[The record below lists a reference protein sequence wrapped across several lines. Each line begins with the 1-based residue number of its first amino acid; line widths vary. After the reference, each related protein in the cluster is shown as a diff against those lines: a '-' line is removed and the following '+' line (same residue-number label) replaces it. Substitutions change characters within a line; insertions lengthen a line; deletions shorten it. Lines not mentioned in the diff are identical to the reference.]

1 MWPNDFLLCSAI
13 KQHQA
18 ISALTS
24 SLADGR
30 ILSSLR
36 PCSLSENFQW
46 IPFLQQGPCRSFYRP
61 LRRAQCCEHTHLP
74 AIPIPKSLN
83 PKKRKRKA
91 PFCRSGLTRF
101 RSYLQRIYVAKELNL
116 HILSLSLHWSSC
128 ETPHYDIPWSTWNF
142 RSSEHCLAASVQSQ
156 GSSTW
161 GLNLKRRQ
169 RSRCVLTVQTPL
181 QTQLRGH

>member
-18 ISALTS
+18 ISALAS

-36 PCSLSENFQW
+36 PCSLSKIFQW
-46 IPFLQQGPCRSFYRP
+46 IPFFQEGPYRSFYRP
-61 LRRAQCCEHTHLP
+61 LTRAQCCEHTHLQ

-91 PFCRSGLTRF
+91 LFCRSGLTRF

-116 HILSLSLHWSSC
+116 HILSPSFHWSGC
-128 ETPHYDIPWSTWNF
+128 ETPHYDIPWSAWNF
-142 RSSEHCLAASVQSQ
+142 RSSEHCLAASVPSQ
-156 GSSTW
+156 TCSTW
-161 GLNLKRRQ
+161 ALNLK
-169 RSRCVLTVQTPL
+169 
-181 QTQLRGH
+181 

>member
-36 PCSLSENFQW
+36 PCSLSKSFQK
-46 IPFLQQGPCRSFYRP
+46 IPFFRQGPCRSFYRP
-61 LRRAQCCEHTHLP
+61 LTRAQRCVHAHLQ

-116 HILSLSLHWSSC
+116 HILTPSFHWSSC
-128 ETPHYDIPWSTWNF
+128 ETPHYDIPRSTWNF
-142 RSSEHCLAASVQSQ
+142 GSSEHCLAASVQGQ
-156 GSSTW
+156 RCSTW
-161 GLNLKRRQ
+161 GLNLKKRQ
-169 RSRCVLTVQTPL
+169 RSRCCV
-181 QTQLRGH
+181 

>member
-18 ISALTS
+18 ISALAS

-30 ILSSLR
+30 ILSSVR
-36 PCSLSENFQW
+36 PCTLSKNFQW
-46 IPFLQQGPCRSFYRP
+46 IPFFQQGPCRSFYRP
-61 LRRAQCCEHTHLP
+61 LTRAQRCEHTHLQ

-116 HILSLSLHWSSC
+116 HILSLSFHWSWLRDSSLRC
-128 ETPHYDIPWSTWNF
+128 STEHVEF
-142 RSSEHCLAASVQSQ
+142 RCSALPGCL
-156 GSSTW
+156 
-161 GLNLKRRQ
+161 
-169 RSRCVLTVQTPL
+169 
-181 QTQLRGH
+181 